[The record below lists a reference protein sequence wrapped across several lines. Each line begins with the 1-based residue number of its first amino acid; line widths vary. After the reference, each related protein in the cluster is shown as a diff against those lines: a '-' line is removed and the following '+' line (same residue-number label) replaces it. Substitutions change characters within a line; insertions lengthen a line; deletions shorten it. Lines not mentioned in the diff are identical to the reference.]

1 MSSERVLHILYQDGS
16 GGVEPRR
23 IVCREVYEAEG
34 RVYLDAFC
42 FNARDDRNFRRDR
55 VQFVIDEETGEEF
68 DFVEEVLPITSR
80 RAFAP
85 GRNAAREAAVGAVRL
100 LRWCLQ
106 SEGLRRDDL
115 EAAVS
120 VVLAGAQKSDFDQV
134 EAAAS
139 GSVTGLAD
147 ITKAAVAVANMSDDD
162 LLSVLQFCVERAG
175 VRRNLGERELKLL
188 QRAARLAGLPVEIG

>member
-1 MSSERVLHILYQDGS
+1 MTSERVLHILYQDGS
-16 GGVEPRR
+16 GEVEPRR

-42 FNARDDRNFRRDR
+42 FNAGDDRNFRRDR
-55 VQFVIDEETGEEF
+55 VQFVLDEETGQEF
-68 DFVEEVLPITSR
+68 DCVEDALPITSR

-85 GRNAAREAAVGAVRL
+85 GRNAAMEAAIGAVWL

-106 SEGLRRDDL
+106 DEALNRDDL
-115 EAAVS
+115 EAAVT
-120 VVLAGAQKSDFDQV
+120 VVLAGAQGLDFDQV
-134 EAAAS
+134 EAAS
-139 GSVTGLAD
+139 LGPVTGLAD

-162 LLSVLQFCVERAG
+162 LLSVLQFCLERAG
-175 VRRNLGERELKLL
+175 RRRCLGERELSLL